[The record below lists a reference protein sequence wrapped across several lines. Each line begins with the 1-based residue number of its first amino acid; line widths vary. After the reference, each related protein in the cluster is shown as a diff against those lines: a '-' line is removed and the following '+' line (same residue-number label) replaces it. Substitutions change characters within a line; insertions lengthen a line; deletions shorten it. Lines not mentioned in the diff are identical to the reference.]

1 MTINIFDQFTADD
14 LDTLESLIAEHGDYV
29 RSGGHVTFGRI
40 VEALEDAR
48 EERQR
53 EQEEAERAEA
63 PEGVYADTTLNAD
76 QAQAAA
82 YFLLGVARRGGTVT
96 VSEVATEIF

>member
-1 MTINIFDQFTADD
+1 MTINLYDQFTADD
-14 LDTLESLIAEHGDYV
+14 LATLEDLIAEHGAYV

-40 VEALEDAR
+40 VQELEDAR

-53 EQEEAERAEA
+53 EQEEAERA
-63 PEGVYADTTLNAD
+63 PEGIYADTTLNAD